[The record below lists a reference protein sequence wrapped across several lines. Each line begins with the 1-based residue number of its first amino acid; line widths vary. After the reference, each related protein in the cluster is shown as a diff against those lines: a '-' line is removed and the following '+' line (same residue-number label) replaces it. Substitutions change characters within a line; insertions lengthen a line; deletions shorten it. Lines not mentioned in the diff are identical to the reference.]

1 MQELSERQKLVLTLV
16 IHEHIRSAAPVGS
29 HSLVEQ
35 YHLDLSS
42 ATIRNELAALT
53 DMGYLRQ
60 PHTSAGRMPSEEGY
74 RYFVTRLL
82 QTADLPEP
90 TQRMIS
96 HQFYQMDNDQGQR
109 MKLAASVLAHQSQ
122 AASLVTS
129 PRMEKARLK
138 HLELISTRGRQVLV
152 VLVMQGGEISQRL
165 LTVEEPA
172 SQADLSTTA
181 ARLTALYQGMDSDG
195 ILTSPQ
201 PMSAFEQQAAAW
213 AASILK
219 EADSVVAGE
228 VYMDGLM
235 NILSE
240 PEFNSSEEAR
250 RAFRLLEERG
260 RLEDLLSRSLQNT
273 GVGGVQ
279 VLIGGEGNWDD
290 LRQFSFVLAR
300 YGSPGLATGALGVLG
315 PMRMSYGRTISLV
328 RFLSGLMSDM
338 VTDTLA
344 DGQDEQR
351 GNA

>member
-1 MQELSERQKLVLTLV
+1 MQELTERQKLVLTLV
-16 IHEHIRSAAPVGS
+16 IHEHIRTAAPVGS
-29 HSLVEQ
+29 HALVEQ

-53 DMGYLRQ
+53 EMGYLRQ

-82 QTADLPEP
+82 QTAELPET

-122 AASLVTS
+122 AASLVTA
-129 PRMEKARLK
+129 PRLEKARLK

-165 LTVEEPA
+165 LTVEEPV
-172 SQADLSTTA
+172 SQAELSSAA
-181 ARLTALYQGMDSDG
+181 ARLTSLYQGLDSEG
-195 ILTSPQ
+195 ILTSAQ
-201 PMSAFEQQAAAW
+201 PMSAFEQQAAGW
-213 AASILK
+213 AANILK
-219 EADSVVAGE
+219 DADSVVPGE

-250 RAFRLLEERG
+250 RAFRLLEERN

-279 VLIGGEGNWDD
+279 VLIGGEGTWED
-290 LRQFSFVLAR
+290 LRQFSIVLAR

-328 RFLSGLMSDM
+328 RFLSGLMSEM
-338 VTDTLA
+338 VTDSLA
-344 DGQDEQR
+344 ESQDELR
-351 GNA
+351 GNE